1 MRGWGIGRGRGMGF
15 GYGNESMLKSTDV
28 IAPTIHSD
36 VPLQC
41 SAMTERVVGAFFFEN
56 FFGEFFPI
64 FTGNCVLS
72 DSSALILRH
81 SIRTS

>member
-1 MRGWGIGRGRGMGF
+1 MGF

-41 SAMTERVVGAFFFEN
+41 SAMTERVVGAFFSKIFLVN
-56 FFGEFFPI
+56 FFQFLPGIVF
-64 FTGNCVLS
+64 
-72 DSSALILRH
+72 
-81 SIRTS
+81 